1 MDKGVKGNLCKHI
14 KFWESIGANQFV
26 LDTIR
31 EGYVVP
37 FESIPPCMYFKN
49 NKSAKDNIEFEDKS
63 VSELLEIGCMQ
74 EVPFRPYVVSPLSV
88 AVNKG
93 SGEKRLILD
102 ESIK

>member
-1 MDKGVKGNLCKHI
+1 MDKGVKGNLCKQ
-14 KFWESIGANQFV
+14 ESIGANQFV

-49 NKSAKDNIEFEDKS
+49 NKSVKDNIEFDDKF

-74 EVPFRPYVVSPLSV
+74 EVSFRPYVVSPLSG

>member
-1 MDKGVKGNLCKHI
+1 
-14 KFWESIGANQFV
+14 
-26 LDTIR
+26 
-31 EGYVVP
+31 
-37 FESIPPCMYFKN
+37 MYFKN

>member
-1 MDKGVKGNLCKHI
+1 M
-14 KFWESIGANQFV
+14 
-26 LDTIR
+26 R

-37 FESIPPCMYFKN
+37 FESIPPCIYFKN
-49 NKSAKDNIEFEDKS
+49 NKSAKDINIEFEDKS

-74 EVPFRPYVVSPLSV
+74 EVPFRPYVISPLSG